1 MSERSLRYADAMTDQ
16 TRRASPLSV
25 EDRRAMIVD
34 AVIPLLIEH
43 GRGVTSRQIAE
54 SAGIAEGT
62 IFRAFGDKESLV
74 QAAIEKYLDPGELQA
89 GLAAIDANLPLE
101 VKIRRIIELMQGRFH
116 HVMGFMAALGE
127 FGRPPVKNPR
137 MQLAEIIAGVLRPD
151 LDRLNVPP
159 ARVAQYI
166 RLVTFAS
173 TITEF
178 NQDNEFDAETLTSLI
193 VNGIS
198 GHASAAV
205 IEP

>member
-1 MSERSLRYADAMTDQ
+1 MTDR

-74 QAAIEKYLDPGELQA
+74 QAAIEKYLDPGELTA
-89 GLAAIDANLPLE
+89 GLKSIDAGLPLE
-101 VKIRRIIELMQGRFH
+101 AKIRLIIELMQRRFEY
-116 HVMGFMAALGE
+116 VMGFMAALGE
-127 FGRPPVKNPR
+127 IRRPPVKNPP
-137 MQLAEIIAGVLRPD
+137 MQFVELITEVLRPD

-159 ARVAQYI
+159 VQVAQYI
-166 RLVTFAS
+166 RLVAFAS

-178 NQDNEFDAETLTSLI
+178 NRGFEVDAETITSLI
-193 VNGIS
+193 MNGIA